1 MNDFDFDYEAELA
14 EKDRIISRLEDDLEE
29 AQKEIRRLHRVCRN
43 LESQIPQQGKAR

>member
-1 MNDFDFDYEAELA
+1 MSDYEFDYEAELE

-29 AQKEIRRLHRVCRN
+29 AQKEIRRMHQVCRN